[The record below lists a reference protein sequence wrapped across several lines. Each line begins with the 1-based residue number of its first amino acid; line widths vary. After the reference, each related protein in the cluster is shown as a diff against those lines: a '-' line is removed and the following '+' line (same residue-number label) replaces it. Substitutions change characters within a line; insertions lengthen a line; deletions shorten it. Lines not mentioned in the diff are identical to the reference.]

1 MDEWEHVDSYTCR
14 HVHTDTPNGNPP
26 IAMCTFSAAAESLLR
41 PSLSNFVFLII
52 LFGTSRNAES
62 ADESSR
68 TAAA

>member
-41 PSLSNFVFLII
+41 PSLSNFVFLI